1 MANHILLVEDD
12 FHTREALARNL
23 ARAGYEITQAG
34 DGQQAIELLT
44 AEHSSRVSY
53 DVVLSDIVMGEVD
66 GIEVM
71 HTARRQPCA
80 PEVILLTG
88 HGSLETAIAAVNAG
102 AFSYLLKPVQISE
115 VLERVAAALQHHH
128 EKLHH
133 AQKAQGLQKIA
144 EVVHKL
150 QDTAS
155 PPAPQSA
162 RPAAPGASPPAKPE
176 PPPASAATSSA
187 TNRYLQV
194 GELRIDTYRHEVS
207 FGEEP
212 LHLTPTEYTIITC
225 LAAQPGRVMSY
236 GDIAQH
242 THGSNIDE
250 SEAHELLRF
259 HIRNLRRKIDR
270 RYLVSVRGVGCLL
283 DAPADDAAEGDEAEA
298 RQ

>member
-12 FHTREALARNL
+12 FYTREALALNL
-23 ARAGYEITQAG
+23 ARAGYEITQAD
-34 DGQQAIELLT
+34 DGQQAIGLLT
-44 AEHSSRVSY
+44 AEGPPHIHY

-102 AFSYLLKPVQISE
+102 AFSYLLKPVQIAE
-115 VLERVAAALQHHH
+115 VLERVAAAMQYHDEKRHHV
-128 EKLHH
+128 
-133 AQKAQGLQKIA
+133 QKMQGFQEIA
-144 EVVHKL
+144 DVIHKL
-150 QDTAS
+150 QDAVQQPAPPAPAPAAAASEQPPENS
-155 PPAPQSA
+155 PPAQTNTST
-162 RPAAPGASPPAKPE
+162 APD
-176 PPPASAATSSA
+176 
-187 TNRYLQV
+187 RYLQV
-194 GELRIDTYRHEVS
+194 GELRIDTYRHEVW
-207 FGEEP
+207 FGEES
-212 LHLTPTEYTIITC
+212 LHLTPTEYTIVTC

-236 GDIAQH
+236 GDMAQH
-242 THGSNIDE
+242 THGPNIDE

-283 DAPADDAAEGDEAEA
+283 DVPAAEAGQDDEAEA
-298 RQ
+298 